1 MKINWGTGI
10 VISFIL
16 FIGFIM
22 VMVLQ
27 MSLSKKADHQMVTDS
42 YYEKELAYQQQI
54 DAKQRGLSYHL
65 NWEQHTSSW
74 RVRLEAPVTVSDTI
88 KNFSLSFYRPS
99 NKLLDFTV
107 SATSPTNKLEI
118 PLGKLVSGKYEL
130 EARWTIGDNLFVKQ
144 ESYIHP

>member
-1 MKINWGTGI
+1 MKVNWGTGI

-54 DAKQRGLSYHL
+54 DAQQRGLPYRI
-65 NWEQHTSSW
+65 NWERNENTW
-74 RVRLEAPVTVSDTI
+74 RIRLESPVTLNDSI
-88 KNFSLSFYRPS
+88 KDFNLSFYRPS
-99 NKLLDFTV
+99 NKLLDFTISS
-107 SATSPTNKLEI
+107 SAHANEIEI
-118 PLGKLVSGKYEL
+118 PQAKLVPGKYEL
-130 EARWTIGDNLFVKQ
+130 EARWTIGDKLFVKQ
-144 ESYIHP
+144 EKYIHP